1 METDVKAIL
10 FLQFLDWVM
19 QSLKLGFTW
28 FNPPNPPKCEYTFFS
43 ICYYVKMPIAVGI
56 LGKMNYF
63 PDLVNL
69 VIASGRSIDWELQQW
84 DPSDHLVR
92 FFWFYSWVW
101 FAGASRNCFW
111 IEKSLLHGG
120 HSRGQWMLPEEDT
133 SSYSYGQMKYHA
145 HNRAEAA
152 QD

>member
-10 FLQFLDWVM
+10 FLHFLDWVM

-84 DPSDHLVR
+84 DPSDHLVIYMR
-92 FFWFYSWVW
+92 
-101 FAGASRNCFW
+101 
-111 IEKSLLHGG
+111 LLKGKFNKTLFGNEHILVFP
-120 HSRGQWMLPEEDT
+120 WD
-133 SSYSYGQMKYHA
+133 Y
-145 HNRAEAA
+145 
-152 QD
+152 